1 MTLLEKINNDIYLA
15 TKNKDY
21 LTLNVVRLLQG
32 AIHLEKINKNQEL
45 TSEEIMDVISKQ
57 IKMRYRQIQKC
68 NDSLD
73 KFNNFKLQ
81 ELIDKNLQEIAI
93 LSTYIPEQLSLEEI
107 NKIIDEAF
115 NTVNPT
121 SSKDMGLVM
130 KEVSPK
136 LKGRTDMG
144 KVSNII
150 KDRLANL

>member
-1 MTLLEKINNDIYLA
+1 MTLLEKINNDIFLA

-73 KFNNFKLQ
+73 KFNNFNLQ

-121 SSKDMGLVM
+121 SSKDMGLIM